1 MYNDISYYSLAR
13 QENAFHRKEGLFTKF
28 VDNRL
33 CGQELQNKHLRNGNF
48 EKEEEITPISR
59 IVPLNSGVVYHKS
72 DDNFSHSKSNSNI
85 KIKQSIE
92 TRTSSPKSSR
102 KLRNISGSKNS
113 NSFGKNKEVTST
125 PMPKGLVKMNYFAK
139 AQRIIEDHNLYRF
152 RDFIKDD
159 VNTED

>member
-1 MYNDISYYSLAR
+1 LS
-13 QENAFHRKEGLFTKF
+13 
-28 VDNRL
+28 
-33 CGQELQNKHLRNGNF
+33 GQQLQNKHLRNGNF
-48 EKEEEITPISR
+48 EKEEEITPINR
-59 IVPLNSGVVYHKS
+59 NVPLNSGVVYLKS
-72 DDNFSHSKSNSNI
+72 DDNLNHSKSNSNI
-85 KIKQSIE
+85 TMRQSIE

-113 NSFGKNKEVTST
+113 FGKNKEITST

-159 VNTED
+159 VNTEGFTK